1 VLNQKTRYLRE
12 LLNKYGYPDKELL
25 NTEVALLCGSDG
37 KESVCQTPEFQNTKA
52 YYLVQ
57 ANTAAIANN
66 LLGNIWYSLTGWR
79 ASGLVDGQL
88 SPYPVYDALF
98 FNREMLQGA
107 IFEDEIS
114 GLPEVKTYAFK
125 RGDERIWI
133 MWSVSGAEVPVQLP
147 AAPKVVYDVFGN
159 EIVVEGDPAGVTV
172 GIAPIYVL
180 WDS

>member
-1 VLNQKTRYLRE
+1 
-12 LLNKYGYPDKELL
+12 
-25 NTEVALLCGSDG
+25 
-37 KESVCQTPEFQNTKA
+37 
-52 YYLVQ
+52 
-57 ANTAAIANN
+57 
-66 LLGNIWYSLTGWR
+66 
-79 ASGLVDGQL
+79 
-88 SPYPVYDALF
+88 
-98 FNREMLQGA
+98 MLQGA

-114 GLPEVKTYAFK
+114 GLPEVKTYAFT

-147 AAPKVVYDVFGN
+147 AAPTVVYDVFGN